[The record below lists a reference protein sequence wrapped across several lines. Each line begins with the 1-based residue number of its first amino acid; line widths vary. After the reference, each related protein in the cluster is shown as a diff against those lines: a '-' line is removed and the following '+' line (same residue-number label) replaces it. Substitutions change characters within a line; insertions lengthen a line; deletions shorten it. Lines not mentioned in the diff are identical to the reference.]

1 MVIICEESSVY
12 ESGKGSLEGRD
23 RKKKRDREMGKE
35 DGERDGERGK
45 GERGPDLPLRFCQ
58 RTFRTK
64 NKANKSRASDVYVMG
79 NEIEC

>member
-12 ESGKGSLEGRD
+12 ESKGSLERRD
-23 RKKKRDREMGKE
+23 KKRGRDREMGKKDDE
-35 DGERDGERGK
+35 QDGKRGR

-58 RTFRTK
+58 RTFRSK

>member
-12 ESGKGSLEGRD
+12 ESKGSLERRD
-23 RKKKRDREMGKE
+23 KKRGRDREMGKKDDE
-35 DGERDGERGK
+35 QDGERGRGK
-45 GERGPDLPLRFCQ
+45 RGPDLPLRFCQ
-58 RTFRTK
+58 RTFRSK